1 MKSNSNKMR
10 KIFKPINVAIM
21 AVILASV
28 GCSEADKAPTKEPL
42 KIDVALT
49 DAEKSAG
56 VLTPEIL
63 WKFGRVGEPVLSPCG
78 KMVVYTITYYNL
90 QENKGVTNLYLVNT
104 DGGEPVKLTDEM
116 GSESAPA
123 WSADGKVIR
132 FLSTRS
138 GSSQIWE
145 VQPNGQG
152 LKQVS
157 NIDGDVNGFAFS
169 PDESKLV
176 YAMDVKVEDQA
187 TDIHKDMPKAKV
199 RIISDLMYRHWNY
212 WEDGKY
218 SHLFVA
224 DFANGAIAN
233 AKDIN
238 ADEKWDTPM
247 ATDFDMAEV
256 QWSPDSKKLVYNS
269 KKLYGKEYAM
279 STNSDIYLYELA
291 SGATTNLT
299 PENKGYDRYPKF
311 SPNGKY
317 ISWWSMETP
326 LYEAD
331 LKRLFVLNTETGKAV
346 YATQGF
352 DQNIEAYNWDEDG
365 NTIYFVSGTKGTEQ
379 LFKIDVT
386 TNQIAQLTKGM
397 HDYVTVQKSKGVIV
411 AERMSMSMAPE
422 LYRVDEATGEATQL
436 TFTNKAIYENIK
448 MGEVRERWVKTT
460 DGKEMLAWVI
470 LPPNFDE
477 TKKYPTL
484 LYCQGGPQSTVSQFW
499 SFRWNFQIM
508 AANGYVVVAPNR
520 RGVPSFGQEWN
531 LQISKDYSGQN
542 IKDYLSAIDDVA
554 KEPWVN
560 KDKLGCVGASYGGY
574 SVYYL
579 AGHHQKRFKAFISH
593 CGMYNLESFY
603 AQTEETFFP
612 TFDLGG
618 APWEANNKIAQKS
631 YANSP
636 HKFVQ
641 NWDTPIMIIVGEHD
655 YRIPYTQSLE
665 AFNAAQLRGIP
676 SKLLFFSEGTHF
688 VTKPQDAVIWQRE
701 FFSWLDQWLK

>member
-1 MKSNSNKMR
+1 VKSNPNKMR
-10 KIFKPINVAIM
+10 RIFKSINVAIM

-28 GCSEADKAPTKEPL
+28 GCSEADKSPTKEPL

-56 VLTPEIL
+56 LLTPEIL

-132 FLSTRS
+132 FLSTRG

-169 PDESKLV
+169 PDGSKLV

-199 RIISDLMYRHWNY
+199 RIINDLMYRHWNY

-247 ATDFDMAEV
+247 AVDFDMAEV

-279 STNSDIYLYELA
+279 STNSDIYLYELE

-397 HDYVTVQKSKGVIV
+397 HDYVTVQKNKGVIV
-411 AERMSMSMAPE
+411 AQRMSMSMAPE
-422 LYRVDEATGEATQL
+422 LYKIDEATGEATQL

-448 MGEVRERWVKTT
+448 MGEVRERWVKTS

-508 AANGYVVVAPNR
+508 AANGYVIVAPNR

-554 KEPWVN
+554 KESWVN

-574 SVYYL
+574 SAYYL
-579 AGHHQKRFKAFISH
+579 AGHHQKRFKTFISH
-593 CGMYNLESFY
+593 CGMYNLESFF

-701 FFSWLDQWLK
+701 FFGWLDQWLK

>member
-1 MKSNSNKMR
+1 MR

-21 AVILASV
+21 AIVLASV
-28 GCSEADKAPTKEPL
+28 GCNEADKTPAKEPL
-42 KIDVALT
+42 KIDVTLT
-49 DAEKSAG
+49 DAEKTAG

-145 VQPNGQG
+145 VQTNGQG
-152 LKQVS
+152 LKQIS
-157 NIDGDVNGFAFS
+157 SIDGDVNGFAFS

-176 YAMDVKVEDQA
+176 YSMDVKVVDQA
-187 TDIHKDMPKAKV
+187 TDIYPDMPKAKV
-199 RIISDLMYRHWNY
+199 RIISDLMYRHWNQ

-279 STNSDIYLYELA
+279 STNSDIYLYELE
-291 SGATTNLT
+291 SSATTNLT

-311 SPNGKY
+311 SPDGKY

-331 LKRLFVLNTETGKAV
+331 LKRLFVLDTEKGKAV

-365 NTIYFVSGTKGTEQ
+365 KTIYFVSGTKGTEQ

-397 HDYVTVQKSKGVIV
+397 HDYVTVQKNKGVIV

-422 LYRVDEATGEATQL
+422 LFKVDEATGEATQL

-460 DGKEMLAWVI
+460 DCKEMLAWVI

-508 AANGYVVVAPNR
+508 AANGYVIVAPNR

-701 FFSWLDQWLK
+701 FFGWLDQWLK

>member
-1 MKSNSNKMR
+1 MR

-157 NIDGDVNGFAFS
+157 SIDGDVNGFAFS

-199 RIISDLMYRHWNY
+199 RIINDLMYRHWNY

-224 DFANGAIAN
+224 DFANGGIAN

-247 ATDFDMAEV
+247 AVDFDMAEV

-279 STNSDIYLYELA
+279 STNSDIYLYELENC
-291 SGATTNLT
+291 ATTNLT

-365 NTIYFVSGTKGTEQ
+365 NTIYFVSGTIGTEQ

-397 HDYVTVQKSKGVIV
+397 HDYVTVQKNKGVIV

-422 LYRVDEATGEATQL
+422 LYKIDEATGEATQL

-508 AANGYVVVAPNR
+508 AANGYVIVAPNR

-579 AGHHQKRFKAFISH
+579 AGHHQKRFKTFISH

-641 NWDTPIMIIVGEHD
+641 NWDTPIMIVVGEHD

-701 FFSWLDQWLK
+701 FFGWLDQWLK